1 MGHGKWRRTLLL
13 ATLAFFSLCLPAA
26 ARAHSTIQGLEGF
39 SGGALHPLTT
49 PAHLLVIVAFGLLTG
64 QRLPLNLKAPF
75 VIFVPCLTLALI
87 FTTTGLVK
95 AVYQPVLIGLALCA
109 AIAVALEKPLRPLA
123 HRALSAAA
131 AFAIGFDPA
140 PEPSSTGVLVKTLLG
155 TWIMVIF
162 LVFDIAYYTSLAMRG
177 NWPRLGVRILG
188 SWIIAIS
195 LMVLALSL
203 LSSQSQSGLQ
213 EDNPLDW
220 KAGSAADY

>member
-1 MGHGKWRRTLLL
+1 MGRSKWRRSLLLL
-13 ATLAFFSLCLPAA
+13 ATLVFSLCLPAA

-49 PAHLLVIVAFGLLTG
+49 PAHLLVIAALGLLTG
-64 QRLPLNLKAPF
+64 QRSPLDLKAPF
-75 VIFVPCLTLALI
+75 VIFVPCLTFALI

-109 AIAVALEKPLRPLA
+109 AIPVALEKPLPPWAYRT
-123 HRALSAAA
+123 LSGAAG
-131 AFAIGFDPA
+131 FAIGFDSA
-140 PEPSSTGVLVKTLLG
+140 PEPSSAGVLTKMLLG
-155 TWIMVIF
+155 TWVMVIF

-177 NWPRLGVRILG
+177 RWPRVGVRVLG

-203 LSSQSQSGLQ
+203 LSSRSGTAFQQS
-213 EDNPLDW
+213 
-220 KAGSAADY
+220 Y